1 MKLQKQLLKMQK
13 NYLDYKKIPIKK
25 SWGQNF
31 LIDENIIKKIIKII
45 NPNENSTIIEIG
57 PGKGALTIPISKIA
71 KKVYAVEVDPLLY
84 EFLKT
89 KNIKNLCL
97 YNEDILKWNFDGN
110 HDKNVTII
118 GNLPYYI
125 SSPII
130 FKFLNTNYWKDMII
144 MVQKEVGKRITSKHK
159 SKDYSRIS
167 VMCQTFFK
175 TKYICDISKNVFIP
189 KPKVSSSIL
198 SFQRKKTT
206 INIEKYSAFIKIAFS
221 NRRKTIKNNFKKH
234 IDVELLNGF
243 KNKRA
248 DEITVDEY
256 KKLFNKIYLM

>member
-1 MKLQKQLLKMQK
+1 MLK

-31 LIDENIIKKIIKII
+31 LIDENVIRKIIKII
-45 NPNENSTIIEIG
+45 NPKTNSTIIEIG
-57 PGKGALTIPISKIA
+57 PGKGALTLPIA
-71 KKVYAVEVDPLLY
+71 KVARKVYAVEIDPLLCT
-84 EFLKT
+84 FLEK
-89 KNIKNLCL
+89 KNIKNLTL
-97 YNEDILKWNFDGN
+97 FNEDILKWNFN
-110 HDKNVTII
+110 KNNDENIMII

-130 FKFLNTNYWKDMII
+130 FIFLNKSYWKDMII
-144 MVQKEVGKRITSKHK
+144 MVQKEMCKRITSKYK

-167 VMCQTFFK
+167 VMCQTFFE
-175 TKYICDISKNVFIP
+175 TKYICDISKNVFLP
-189 KPKVSSSIL
+189 RPKVSSSIISL
-198 SFQRKKTT
+198 QRKNTT
-206 INIEKYSAFIKIAFS
+206 INIEKYSDFIKIAFS

-234 IDVELLNGF
+234 IDVELLNDF

>member
-1 MKLQKQLLKMQK
+1 MLK

-31 LIDENIIKKIIKII
+31 LIDENVIRKIMKII
-45 NPNENSTIIEIG
+45 NPKTNSTIIEIG
-57 PGKGALTIPISKIA
+57 PGKGALTLPIA
-71 KKVYAVEVDPLLY
+71 KVVRKVYAIEIDPLLCM
-84 EFLKT
+84 FLEK
-89 KNIKNLCL
+89 KNIKNLTL
-97 YNEDILKWNFDGN
+97 FNEDILKWNFNKN
-110 HDKNVTII
+110 HDENIMII

-130 FKFLNTNYWKDMII
+130 FKFLNKSYWKDMII
-144 MVQKEVGKRITSKHK
+144 MVQKEMGKRITSKYK
-159 SKDYSRIS
+159 TKDYSRIS
-167 VMCQTFFK
+167 VMCQTFFE
-175 TKYICDISKNVFIP
+175 TKYICDISKNVFLP
-189 KPKVSSSIL
+189 RPKVSSSIISL
-198 SFQRKKTT
+198 KRKNTT
-206 INIEKYSAFIKIAFS
+206 INIEKYSDFIKIAFS

-234 IDVELLNGF
+234 IDVEFLNDF